1 MDEALD
7 HLHGLR
13 DSGANAGTQA
23 DLVGF
28 EHLGLA
34 AHEVK
39 FSQFASKRLHEL
51 KDRHGI

>member
-1 MDEALD
+1 MDEELD

-13 DSGANAGTQA
+13 DSGANAGAQA
-23 DLVGF
+23 NLVGV

-39 FSQFASKRLHEL
+39 FSQFASKRLHKL
-51 KDRHGI
+51 KDRRGV